1 MKVLLGV
8 AEAALLEELVLV
20 ERSVALL
27 LGVVEEIEAIAAKEV
42 TPPLTRAE
50 AVTLENT
57 LL

>member
-1 MKVLLGV
+1 MLLGV

-27 LGVVEEIEAIAAKEV
+27 LGVVEEIEAITAREV
-42 TPPLTRAE
+42 TPPLTRPE